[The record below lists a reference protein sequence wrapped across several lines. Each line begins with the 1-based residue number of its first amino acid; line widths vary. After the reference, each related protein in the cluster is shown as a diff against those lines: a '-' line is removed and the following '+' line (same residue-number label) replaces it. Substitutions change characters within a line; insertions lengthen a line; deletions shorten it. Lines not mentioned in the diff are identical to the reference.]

1 MALEQDLYGIVA
13 LKLLPLPL
21 LPLFLPLLMGKQQGL
36 VLTFPLDIRF
46 SRLHAFDLPLDGLN
60 KGLDGL
66 HPSPIF

>member
-36 VLTFPLDIRF
+36 VLTFPLDIR
-46 SRLHAFDLPLDGLN
+46 
-60 KGLDGL
+60 
-66 HPSPIF
+66 